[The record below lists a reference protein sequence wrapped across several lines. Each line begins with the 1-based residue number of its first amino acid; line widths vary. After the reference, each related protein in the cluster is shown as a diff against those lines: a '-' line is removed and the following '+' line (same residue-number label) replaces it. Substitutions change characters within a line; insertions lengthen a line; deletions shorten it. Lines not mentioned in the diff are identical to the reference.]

1 MNNVGSAIIQRTPIL
16 SQISVAGSI
25 IIIVDK
31 VGKFKVIIE
40 SIRVNIRHR
49 NQTFIKFGCSS
60 KIILISSFVFDLC
73 QNHSA
78 KESKT
83 DGDVVDAI
91 DEETGIVLKLPNDQ
105 PVIEEGPFTTVQLNK
120 LCLTSSILVDV
131 IVVNVVERTKRVL
144 LPEK

>member
-60 KIILISSFVFDLC
+60 KTILISSFVFDLC

-91 DEETGIVLKLPNDQ
+91 DEETGIVLKLPNDE
-105 PVIEEGPFTTVQLNK
+105 PVIEEGPFTTV
-120 LCLTSSILVDV
+120 
-131 IVVNVVERTKRVL
+131 
-144 LPEK
+144 